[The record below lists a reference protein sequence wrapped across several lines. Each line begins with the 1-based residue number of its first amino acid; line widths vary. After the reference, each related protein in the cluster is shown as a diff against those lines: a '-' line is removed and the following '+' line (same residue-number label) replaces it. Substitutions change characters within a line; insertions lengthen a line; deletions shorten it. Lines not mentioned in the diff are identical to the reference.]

1 MGQLSIE
8 GGSVHTLTDMVVI
21 VGGLS
26 TDCYDALMYNM
37 YMYWTCTGHV
47 KVQSAV
53 TVCYVQSLLIVHE
66 QCWRK
71 LEPKDQQ

>member
-8 GGSVHTLTDMVVI
+8 GRSLHTLMDMVGSVYRL
-21 VGGLS
+21 
-26 TDCYDALMYNM
+26 CYDVHMYNM

-71 LEPKDQQ
+71 LEPKGQQ

>member
-1 MGQLSIE
+1 MDQSSIE
-8 GGSVHTLTDMVVI
+8 GGSLHTLMDMVVI

-26 TDCYDALMYNM
+26 TDCYDAHMYNM
-37 YMYWTCTGHV
+37 YWSCTGHV

-53 TVCYVQSLLIVHE
+53 TVCCVQSLLTVHE

-71 LEPKDQQ
+71 LKPKDQQ